1 MSVPRK
7 VLLSVLAITHVL
19 SLVPPLSTPPSSR
32 TTGLL
37 RGRTATSNHSRRGS
51 GSSRVVRRRHRPRQ
65 YTVVGEGG
73 AVAAGDSLSMAVG
86 ERKAALGRSSISSRQ
101 RRRSARRCH
110 DATAAPTTDGGGTGS
125 SSSSSSSSSST
136 IKGGAASQDSPAPP
150 RDGGGIFSSTPNG
163 AAAADAGPVNGG
175 TFRELFRGRL
185 PDWLLNR
192 LEQLGFATPTL
203 VQRQA
208 LEVILGEERH
218 DAVLHAQTGSGKT
231 LAFLLP
237 LLARVDPSRAAVQ
250 GLVVVP
256 TRELGLQVAGV
267 AKRLAAGTSSGRESK
282 IQVMSVL
289 EGSSNK
295 RQRAW
300 AWADPPHIVIGNP
313 ESLTRLVTTG
323 AVRVNAVSYVVVDEV
338 DACLLSEGTRASLH
352 ELLARSLSP
361 THADETDGEDEEEA
375 ARLAEV
381 GAGKVTGAAAPVNRK
396 LRDRQTVFASA
407 TVPQH
412 NHFIRQ
418 CVQKQWTLTEPVH
431 VQVHAKEAM
440 PPCLSHYYVVCPP
453 EQKLAVLRALVKRE
467 LGVSA
472 SEAAATAA
480 TGAPAA
486 AAVAAGATAVA
497 TTAGEGDGPS
507 DGQAGGGGVT
517 NTALQADTRGL
528 VFALATKP
536 LEGIAASLDK
546 ALGGRGS
553 GGGGGGESGGRE
565 QQQQQQAKGRGEQP
579 PQPPLAEFLREE
591 LGLNARAD
599 AMSLFRE
606 GKTRL
611 LVSTDMAARGLDVPE
626 ITHVFNLDLPLDGE
640 GYVHRG
646 GRAGRLGR
654 PGKVISLVTPQ
665 QEFVIRRL
673 GNGIGVDIKKINLG
687 SSRRR
692 PKR

>member
-1 MSVPRK
+1 M
-7 VLLSVLAITHVL
+7 
-19 SLVPPLSTPPSSR
+19 
-32 TTGLL
+32 
-37 RGRTATSNHSRRGS
+37 
-51 GSSRVVRRRHRPRQ
+51 
-65 YTVVGEGG
+65 
-73 AVAAGDSLSMAVG
+73 MA
-86 ERKAALGRSSISSRQ
+86 R
-101 RRRSARRCH
+101 
-110 DATAAPTTDGGGTGS
+110 
-125 SSSSSSSSSST
+125 
-136 IKGGAASQDSPAPP
+136 
-150 RDGGGIFSSTPNG
+150 
-163 AAAADAGPVNGG
+163 

-208 LEVILGEERH
+208 LEVILGEEKH

-237 LLARVDPSRAAVQ
+237 LLGRVDPSRAAVQ

-267 AKRLAAGTSSGRESK
+267 AKRLAAGTSSGRDSK

-361 THADETDGEDEEEA
+361 THADEDEGEDEEGA

-381 GAGKVTGAAAPVNRK
+381 GAGRVTGAAAPVNRK

-453 EQKLAVLRALVKRE
+453 EKKLAVLR
-467 LGVSA
+467 
-472 SEAAATAA
+472 T
-480 TGAPAA
+480 
-486 AAVAAGATAVA
+486 
-497 TTAGEGDGPS
+497 
-507 DGQAGGGGVT
+507 
-517 NTALQADTRGL
+517 DTRGL

-553 GGGGGGESGGRE
+553 GGGGGGERGGRE
-565 QQQQQQAKGRGEQP
+565 QQQQQQQQAKGWDEQP
-579 PQPPLAEFLREE
+579 PQPPLAEFLRQE

>member
-1 MSVPRK
+1 MSMPRK
-7 VLLSVLAITHVL
+7 ILLSVLVITHVL

-37 RGRTATSNHSRRGS
+37 RGRTATSNQSRRGS
-51 GSSRVVRRRHRPRQ
+51 GSSRVVRCRHRPRQ

-86 ERKAALGRSSISSRQ
+86 ERRVALGRSSISSRQ

-125 SSSSSSSSSST
+125 SSSSSSSSST
-136 IKGGAASQDSPAPP
+136 IKGGAASQDSPVPP
-150 RDGGGIFSSTPNG
+150 RDGGGVFSSTPNG
-163 AAAADAGPVNGG
+163 AAAADPGPVNGG
-175 TFRELFRGRL
+175 TFRELFRGHL
-185 PDWLLNR
+185 PDWLLTR

-208 LEVILGEERH
+208 LEVILGEGKH

-361 THADETDGEDEEEA
+361 THADEDEGEDEEEA

-472 SEAAATAA
+472 SEAAAKLT
-480 TGAPAA
+480 TGSPPPSPPPPPP
-486 AAVAAGATAVA
+486 GATAVA
-497 TTAGEGDGPS
+497 TTAGEGNGPS
-507 DGQAGGGGVT
+507 EGQAGGGGVA
-517 NTALQADTRGL
+517 NT
-528 VFALATKP
+528 
-536 LEGIAASLDK
+536 
-546 ALGGRGS
+546 
-553 GGGGGGESGGRE
+553 
-565 QQQQQQAKGRGEQP
+565 
-579 PQPPLAEFLREE
+579 
-591 LGLNARAD
+591 
-599 AMSLFRE
+599 
-606 GKTRL
+606 
-611 LVSTDMAARGLDVPE
+611 DV
-626 ITHVFNLDLPLDGE
+626 
-640 GYVHRG
+640 
-646 GRAGRLGR
+646 
-654 PGKVISLVTPQ
+654 
-665 QEFVIRRL
+665 
-673 GNGIGVDIKKINLG
+673 
-687 SSRRR
+687 
-692 PKR
+692 

>member
-1 MSVPRK
+1 MGFPRK
-7 VLLSVLAITHVL
+7 ALLSVLAITHVL
-19 SLVPPLSTPPSSR
+19 SLVPPFSTPPSSR
-32 TTGLL
+32 TAGLH

-51 GSSRVVRRRHRPRQ
+51 GNSRVFRCRHRSRQ
-65 YTVVGEGG
+65 HILAGEGG
-73 AVAAGDSLSMAVG
+73 MIAAGESLSMASG
-86 ERKAALGRSSISSRQ
+86 ERKAALGGGSISSRQ
-101 RRRSARRCH
+101 RRRGERRRCH
-110 DATAAPTTDGGGTGS
+110 DATAASTADGDGTS
-125 SSSSSSSSSST
+125 STSSTSSSST
-136 IKGGAASQDSPAPP
+136 TKGGAASQGASAPP
-150 RDGGGIFSSTPNG
+150 RDSGGILSSLPNG
-163 AAAADAGPVNGG
+163 APAADAGPVNGG
-175 TFRELFRGRL
+175 RTFRELFHGRL
-185 PDWLLNR
+185 PDWLLAR

-208 LEVILGEERH
+208 LEVILGEEKN

-237 LLARVDPSRAAVQ
+237 LFARVDPSRAAVQ

-267 AKRLAAGTSSGRESK
+267 AKRLAAGTSSGRDSK
-282 IQVMSVL
+282 IQQVMSVL

-361 THADETDGEDEEEA
+361 THADEDEGEDEEET

-381 GAGKVTGAAAPVNRK
+381 GAGRVTGAAAPVNRK

-453 EQKLAVLRALVKRE
+453 EKKLAVLRALVKRE

-472 SEAAATAA
+472 SAEAAARPAA
-480 TGAPAA
+480 GASSSAAAAAAGA
-486 AAVAAGATAVA
+486 AAVAP
-497 TTAGEGDGPS
+497 TAGEGDGPS
-507 DGQAGGGGVT
+507 GGQASGDGVSDT
-517 NTALQADTRGL
+517 GIQADNTRGL

-553 GGGGGGESGGRE
+553 GGGGEGGGRE
-565 QQQQQQAKGRGEQP
+565 QQQAKGRGEQQP
-579 PQPPLAEFLREE
+579 PPPPPLAEFLREE

-626 ITHVFNLDLPLDGE
+626 V
-640 GYVHRG
+640 
-646 GRAGRLGR
+646 
-654 PGKVISLVTPQ
+654 
-665 QEFVIRRL
+665 
-673 GNGIGVDIKKINLG
+673 
-687 SSRRR
+687 
-692 PKR
+692 